1 MFPLSYDITAGNRLA
16 MRNAGCTLLDLIQKR
31 RYRNALL
38 SSKYGIISE
47 KGGRPMRAKDNPAIP
62 GIGSG
67 PYGAEPGFTNEDCV
81 PEYGP
86 GKEGPGSAIPA
97 NLGRMLYEDPAAM
110 QRFAVMTKEEQ
121 YQIVARAAGGMDR
134 KDLREALYKER
145 SDKI

>member
-1 MFPLSYDITAGNRLA
+1 
-16 MRNAGCTLLDLIQKR
+16 MRNTGCTLLEKQDWIPAL
-31 RYRNALL
+31 RYQNTMLPAEYEIESR
-38 SSKYGIISE
+38 
-47 KGGRPMRAKDNPAIP
+47 KGGQPVRAKDNPAIP

-121 YQIVARAAGGMDR
+121 YQIVARAAGGMGR

-145 SDKI
+145 SNKI